1 MYPVGRQ
8 KPQLFSF
15 YSKSVGVP
23 AHLQPSPASLQIQDD
38 KLTKI
43 ARKNWSPEVQQG
55 GPKVELPAFDPKIV
69 TDIYRL
75 ELGGG
80 GQKSAKLK
88 RIMLLEISQYLEN
101 YLWPHFDAGEPQ
113 QLCWACCLGAC
124 ASPGRVFVVPFCL
137 P

>member
-1 MYPVGRQ
+1 MC
-8 KPQLFSF
+8 LLT
-15 YSKSVGVP
+15 YSP
-23 AHLQPSPASLQIQDD
+23 LLLSLQIQDD

-43 ARKNWSPEVQQG
+43 ARQNWSPEVQQG
-55 GPKVELPAFDPKIV
+55 GLRVELPAFDPKIV
-69 TDIYRL
+69 TDIYSQ

-80 GQKSAKLK
+80 GQRPAKLK

-113 QLCWACCLGAC
+113 QQGWACWLGD
-124 ASPGRVFVVPFCL
+124 GRVFMAPSCC